1 MSPAVKADMWEIGA
15 SGQVAKHGRGS
26 VRSRKAGNSGPLEK
40 ASFFPTDE
48 SLQFTATAHVV
59 QKLP

>member
-1 MSPAVKADMWEIGA
+1 MWEIGV

-26 VRSRKAGNSGPLEK
+26 VRSREAGTSGLVFFF
-40 ASFFPTDE
+40 FFPTDE
-48 SLQFTATAHVV
+48 SLQFTATAHMV